1 CGIVILYALWL
12 LSVTL
17 SFWLVQVDSLD
28 QLFYGLFE
36 TARYPVTYFKG
47 AVRATLIFV
56 IPVAFATTFPS
67 QALLGEADWR
77 FLPLGLALALGALG
91 LARAFWN
98 YALRHYGSA
107 SS

>member
-1 CGIVILYALWL
+1 Y
-12 LSVTL
+12 
-17 SFWLVQVDSLD
+17 
-28 QLFYGLFE
+28 
-36 TARYPVTYFKG
+36 YPP
-47 AVRATLIFV
+47 AERATLHFHL
-56 IPVAFATTFPS
+56 PVAFATTFPS